1 MDIRSFAGHSLK
13 SAISH
18 SLEVDERDDPF
29 LPSSG
34 FHVKVTQ
41 ELAGL
46 GGDVFFG
53 KSEAKGALYI
63 PLPAHWVS

>member
-1 MDIRSFAGHSLK
+1 MGVWVSIPVLQHV
-13 SAISH
+13 
-18 SLEVDERDDPF
+18 LEVDERDDPH

-34 FHVKVTQ
+34 FHVKLTQ

-53 KSEAKGALYI
+53 KSDIQSSLYF
-63 PLPAHWVS
+63 PLPAGWVGGD